1 MDASFLFVIAAMFLI
16 MWLML
21 IRPQRQQQRRHAA
34 MIEALKPG
42 DEIITNGG
50 IYGDVVGVEDD
61 RVVVEIAEDVE
72 IEVVKRAIA
81 TVVPP
86 EDADASSDETDVEAT
101 ESEAVV
107 EPEPASEDA
116 ARR

>member
-1 MDASFLFVIAAMFLI
+1 MDPSFVFVLAAMFLI

-21 IRPQRQQQRRHAA
+21 IRPQRREQRRHTA

-50 IYGDVVGVEDD
+50 IYGDVVAVEDD

-72 IEVVKRAIA
+72 VEVVKRAIA

-86 EDADASSDETDVEAT
+86 EDAEPDEAAAEASEP
-101 ESEAVV
+101 EAVA
-107 EPEPASEDA
+107 EPEPTTEDA

>member
-1 MDASFLFVIAAMFLI
+1 MDPSFLFVIAAMFLI

-50 IYGDVVGVEDD
+50 IYGDVVAIEDD

-72 IEVVKRAIA
+72 IEVVKRAVA

-86 EDADASSDETDVEAT
+86 EDAATPDEADAEAT
-101 ESEAVV
+101 EAEAAA
-107 EPEPASEDA
+107 EPGPTTEDA

>member
-1 MDASFLFVIAAMFLI
+1 MFLI

-61 RVVVEIAEDVE
+61 RVLVEIAEDVE

-81 TVVPP
+81 TIVPP
-86 EDADASSDETDVEAT
+86 EDADAIRGDDDLRATEPEAT
-101 ESEAVV
+101 ADA
-107 EPEPASEDA
+107 EPEPTTEDA